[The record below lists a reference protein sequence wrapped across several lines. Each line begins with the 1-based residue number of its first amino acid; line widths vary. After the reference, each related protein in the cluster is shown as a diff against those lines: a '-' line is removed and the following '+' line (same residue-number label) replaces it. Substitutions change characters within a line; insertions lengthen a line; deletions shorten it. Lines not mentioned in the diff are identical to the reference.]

1 MSSPVNID
9 LTDDHGHV
17 NKDTV
22 TISRGTEI
30 VWSSAGHGNAT
41 IVFDG
46 PNGSPFASNTFDLRD
61 KSVSSGPAIR
71 GGSKEPFKYTVHGE
85 HGVNDPV
92 VVVDP

>member
-22 TISRGTEI
+22 TISRGTEV
-30 VWSSAGHGNAT
+30 VWWSRGHGKAK

-46 PNGSPFASNTFDLRD
+46 ANGSPFASDTFDLQHE
-61 KSVSSGPAIR
+61 SVSSGPAIR